1 MIHPE
6 SVKTPIF
13 AKLGFQ
19 NQYLKQAQNLKFA

>member
-1 MIHPE
+1 
-6 SVKTPIF
+6 VKTPIF